1 MSAHASLHLCSAYG
15 GKLEVVADGESVSI
29 KLDDGRVSLTLTR
42 EQFQELAAACVAVA
56 ETLEPGVR

>member
-15 GKLEVVADGESVSI
+15 GKLEVGSDGESVSI

-42 EQFQELAAACVAVA
+42 EQFQEVAAACMRVADYVPA
-56 ETLEPGVR
+56 GDR